1 MKNLTVLQFTII
13 LLIGLG
19 ILMRKLGIVSKEGQ
33 KNMTDLVINLI
44 LPCNIV
50 ASFMGDIDPETISQ
64 CLLVFLISVA
74 IQTATA
80 VYGIFAYRGEN
91 EARKKNLRYAIM
103 CSNAG
108 FMGSTIAEGVFGAEG
123 LMLSSIYLIPQR
135 VVMWSA
141 GIAIFSGE
149 VDKKK
154 TLKKGITHPCVIAC
168 FVGIFIMLTQIP
180 VPDYISTPITTI
192 GRCNTALPAD
202 RRYNSLRRGSERQ
215 TGTLD
220 HPLLSRASA
229 SCAARCT
236 DRMPAASFSGS
247 DDRSLGSPCC
257 HACWRFN
264 RYAGRQVRPGSGLRY
279 ENDPF
284 LHAVLRAVHLP
295 VDTAGDIRG
304 CSLLLLIPYPAQC
317 RR

>member
-13 LLIGLG
+13 VLIGLG

-74 IQTATA
+74 IQIATA
-80 VYGIFAYRGEN
+80 VYGMFAYRGEN

-154 TLKKGITHPCVIAC
+154 TLKKVITHPCVIAC
-168 FVGIFIMLTQIP
+168 FVGIAIMVSQIP
-180 VPDYISTPITTI
+180 VPDYIRTPITTI
-192 GRCNTALPAD
+192 GRCNTALCLLIVGMILSDADPKEKLERSILRYTAERLLLVPLAVLIVCRLLHFPA
-202 RRYNSLRRGSERQ
+202 LT
-215 TGTLD
+215 TGLSV
-220 HPLLSRASA
+220 LL
-229 SCAARCT
+229 AA
-236 DRMPAASFSGS
+236 MPAGASTGMLAAKYDQDPVYATKMILFSTLCS
-247 DDRSLGSPCC
+247 VPSI
-257 HACWRFN
+257 
-264 RYAGRQVRPGSGLRY
+264 
-279 ENDPF
+279 F
-284 LHAVLRAVHLP
+284 LW
-295 VDTAGDIRG
+295 T
-304 CSLLLLIPYPAQC
+304 LLVV
-317 RR
+317 

>member
-33 KNMTDLVINLI
+33 KNMTDLVLNLI

-64 CLLVFLISVA
+64 CLLVFVISVV
-74 IQTATA
+74 IQIATA
-80 VYGIFAYRGEN
+80 IYGLFAYRN
-91 EARKKNLRYAIM
+91 QPEARKKNLRYAIM

-154 TLKKGITHPCVIAC
+154 TLKKVITHPCVIAC
-168 FVGIFIMLTQIP
+168 FVGIAVMLLQVP
-180 VPDYISTPITTI
+180 VPDYIRTPITTL
-192 GRCNTALPAD
+192 GRCNTALCLLIVGMILSDADPKEKLERSILRYTAERLLLVPLAVLVVCRLLHLPA
-202 RRYNSLRRGSERQ
+202 LT
-215 TGTLD
+215 TGLSV
-220 HPLLSRASA
+220 LL
-229 SCAARCT
+229 AA
-236 DRMPAASFSGS
+236 MPAGASTGMLAAKYDQDPVYATKMILFSTLCS
-247 DDRSLGSPCC
+247 VPSI
-257 HACWRFN
+257 
-264 RYAGRQVRPGSGLRY
+264 
-279 ENDPF
+279 F
-284 LHAVLRAVHLP
+284 LWTMMVV
-295 VDTAGDIRG
+295 
-304 CSLLLLIPYPAQC
+304 
-317 RR
+317 